1 MSKFILSESSFGMF
15 MESQDVP
22 AVVQVLRPQILK
34 LAKVST
40 DLSGDIIKLITD
52 HFKDITWSLEKDE
65 WNEMTAAEKNRF
77 AQTVI
82 TTYHLK

>member
-1 MSKFILSESSFGMF
+1 MF

-22 AVVQVLRPQILK
+22 AVVKILRPQILK
-34 LAKVST
+34 LSKVSS
-40 DLSGDIIKLITD
+40 DLPGDIIKLITD

-65 WNEMTAAEKNRF
+65 WSKMSASEKNKF